1 MLLSRLIRGIALTDQ
16 IGRDVE
22 ITSLTCDSRT
32 VSPGGLFAAFRGE
45 KTDGTQFIQEALDRG
60 AAAVLCAQPPDRPGP
75 WLLTSDPRGAFGQMA
90 ANWFGRPGERMT
102 LVGVTGTN
110 GKTTTTYLL
119 KGVLEAVCQTKVG
132 LIGTNQN
139 LIGQQAL
146 PAQRT
151 TPDAYTLQSLLARM
165 EEAGCTH
172 VVMEVSSHAL
182 ALRRT
187 AGLWFQARERIS
199 LTGDRSWKEKAIRK
213 DGAAE
218 VLVLLENLGGQ
229 AEESALRALIP
240 DEETLSDVIAYLARK
255 KWISAETEYLRRAND
270 KTEKIAALAVS
281 AEEAMEYASHRP
293 KSAAMQKN
301 VLELMCGVGSVSVKE
316 LCYFT
321 GASTA
326 TVNRLEKLGYLTLT
340 EQPVLRCREIRP
352 AKLNGPLVLSPDQ
365 QRCYDGLAK
374 QMAQENPGVALLR
387 GVTGSGKTSVYIKLI
402 QTCLET
408 GRSTLL
414 LVPEIAL
421 TPQLLGLM
429 TAYFGTQVAVLHS
442 SLGAGE
448 RYDQWKRVRSGDAKV
463 VVGTRS
469 AVFAPCTPGL
479 IILDEEQEHSYKSEN
494 SPRYSAK
501 EVAIWRGAKEGA
513 LVLLGSATPS
523 VESMYR
529 AKTGAYSLYTM
540 AERYGGR
547 KLPAVDIVDMRE
559 ELKLGNDLS
568 LSIPLREALSDN
580 RDAGKQTILL
590 LNRRGNSRA
599 LVCVDCRKA
608 PECPRCSVR
617 LTYHSANNRL
627 MCHYCG
633 FSQPVPE
640 RCPECGGPL
649 KTIGTGTQRV
659 QEELEFLF
667 PDMET
672 DRMDADTVSAVNT
685 HEKILEHFQKENVP
699 VLLGTQMV
707 AKGLNLP
714 NVTLVGVLDADL
726 SLYTGGYLAGETTF
740 NMLTQVVGRAGRGDS
755 PGKAIIQTMVPDH
768 QVIRY
773 AAEQDYDG
781 FYDLEIQL
789 RRVQNAPPFG
799 DLAAVV
805 VTGREET
812 AVLRGAAKFR
822 DSLIACLR
830 QEAYREERCAVLGP
844 APCAV
849 PKVNYHFRYQLTLR
863 CRLTR
868 TMRQLLSYLLREF
881 GKDKA
886 NRGVSAYID
895 VNGFD

>member
-1 MLLSRLIRGIALTDQ
+1 
-16 IGRDVE
+16 
-22 ITSLTCDSRT
+22 
-32 VSPGGLFAAFRGE
+32 
-45 KTDGTQFIQEALDRG
+45 
-60 AAAVLCAQPPDRPGP
+60 
-75 WLLTSDPRGAFGQMA
+75 
-90 ANWFGRPGERMT
+90 
-102 LVGVTGTN
+102 
-110 GKTTTTYLL
+110 
-119 KGVLEAVCQTKVG
+119 
-132 LIGTNQN
+132 
-139 LIGQQAL
+139 
-146 PAQRT
+146 
-151 TPDAYTLQSLLARM
+151 
-165 EEAGCTH
+165 
-172 VVMEVSSHAL
+172 
-182 ALRRT
+182 
-187 AGLWFQARERIS
+187 
-199 LTGDRSWKEKAIRK
+199 
-213 DGAAE
+213 
-218 VLVLLENLGGQ
+218 
-229 AEESALRALIP
+229 
-240 DEETLSDVIAYLARK
+240 
-255 KWISAETEYLRRAND
+255 
-270 KTEKIAALAVS
+270 
-281 AEEAMEYASHRP
+281 
-293 KSAAMQKN
+293 
-301 VLELMCGVGSVSVKE
+301 
-316 LCYFT
+316 
-321 GASTA
+321 
-326 TVNRLEKLGYLTLT
+326 
-340 EQPVLRCREIRP
+340 
-352 AKLNGPLVLSPDQ
+352 
-365 QRCYDGLAK
+365 
-374 QMAQENPGVALLR
+374 
-387 GVTGSGKTSVYIKLI
+387 
-402 QTCLET
+402 
-408 GRSTLL
+408 
-414 LVPEIAL
+414 
-421 TPQLLGLM
+421 
-429 TAYFGTQVAVLHS
+429 
-442 SLGAGE
+442 
-448 RYDQWKRVRSGDAKV
+448 
-463 VVGTRS
+463 
-469 AVFAPCTPGL
+469 
-479 IILDEEQEHSYKSEN
+479 
-494 SPRYSAK
+494 
-501 EVAIWRGAKEGA
+501 
-513 LVLLGSATPS
+513 
-523 VESMYR
+523 
-529 AKTGAYSLYTM
+529 
-540 AERYGGR
+540 
-547 KLPAVDIVDMRE
+547 MRE